1 MFLPISDDDCRILK
15 GRCALD
21 GVPVRHPDGFFWF
34 FLGDE
39 MIVVLRAI
47 FEMPPQMLVV
57 AVACSSVSFRDKVV
71 PSIVVLLLSSHLSWL
86 DVMAGRDEYRG
97 GVEEYQIPDIV
108 SGKVGGGCTGG
119 AMATV

>member
-71 PSIVVLLLSSHLSWL
+71 PSIVVLLLLLSSHLSWV
-86 DVMAGRDEYRG
+86 DVMAGRDEYRRSG
-97 GVEEYQIPDIV
+97 GIPNTRY
-108 SGKVGGGCTGG
+108 CQ
-119 AMATV
+119 